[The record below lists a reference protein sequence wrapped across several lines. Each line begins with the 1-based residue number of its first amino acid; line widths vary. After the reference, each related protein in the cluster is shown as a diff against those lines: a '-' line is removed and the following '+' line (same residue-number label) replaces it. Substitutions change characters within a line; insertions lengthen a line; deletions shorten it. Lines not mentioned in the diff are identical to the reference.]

1 MRAVQGYDSLMRARL
16 LALSLPVLLAA
27 CGVPFSMSVKDFSI
41 PVSSSSE
48 GSICYS
54 PSNQAAQPHVGSV
67 SLSGQAGYT
76 NDGGQQATVKFT
88 FYVRQSAP
96 TSGATVNGL
105 TCVPAG
111 SDTGTAIGPV
121 TISGGQSNVAYRLSG
136 AALDAA
142 VQAGNYWIG
151 ASLQRTGLPFNIGVV
166 DYGAVDFT
174 NNHVTFSLQ

>member
-1 MRAVQGYDSLMRARL
+1 MRARL

-27 CGVPFSMSVKDFSI
+27 CGVPFSVSVKDFSI

-76 NDGGQQATVKFT
+76 NDGGQQATVSFT
-88 FYVRQSAP
+88 FYVRQTAP
-96 TSGATVNGL
+96 TGGPTVNGI
-105 TCVPAG
+105 TCVPA
-111 SDTGTAIGPV
+111 STDTGKTIGSLM
-121 TISGGQSNVAYRLSG
+121 ISGGQSNVVYRLSG

-151 ASLQRTGLPFNIGVV
+151 ASLQRTGLPLNVF